1 MRCRKTAKWE
11 RKQPALGVW
20 RRFGPMWESR
30 LFPHRGQ
37 NRQPPCPAFR
47 RDLCVPCVAGSLC
60 HLSEV
65 IFLVSHRAERVCDL
79 MD

>member
-20 RRFGPMWESR
+20 RRFGPMREAR
-30 LFPHRGQ
+30 LFPHR
-37 NRQPPCPAFR
+37 AKTAT
-47 RDLCVPCVAGSLC
+47 VPSFSARLVRTLRGGLLG

-65 IFLVSHRAERVCDL
+65 IFLVSHRAERVRDL
-79 MD
+79 MS